1 MWAVPVVVMLPA
13 GQGASSLTGVL
24 VGPAVGPL
32 AQGRLDEALGL
43 AVGLWSVGAG
53 ELVRDAEL
61 GTGAGEVARAK
72 RRAVVGQ
79 SFESGQFETDF
90 KLVAGCV
97 VRQIVVFALSDKFRL
112 DQVESGA

>member
-1 MWAVPVVVMLPA
+1 MPVVLVLA
-13 GQGASSLTGVL
+13 ADQGAGPLVGVL
-24 VGPAVGPL
+24 VTPAVGPF
-32 AQGRLDEALGL
+32 AQRRLNEALGHSG
-43 AVGLWSVGAG
+43 GLRSLGAG
-53 ELVRDAEL
+53 ELVLDAEL